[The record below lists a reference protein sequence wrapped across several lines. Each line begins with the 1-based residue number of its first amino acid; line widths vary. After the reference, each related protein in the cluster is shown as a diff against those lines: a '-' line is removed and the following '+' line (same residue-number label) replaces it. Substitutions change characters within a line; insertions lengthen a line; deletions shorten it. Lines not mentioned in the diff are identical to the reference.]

1 MANNTV
7 FFPGYSAGE
16 NAYKEIDKVCSPYGT
31 KAVVI
36 SDEISINATK
46 KYLDE
51 ATQDGIVKIDYILFP
66 GEASF
71 EAVDELEQNEIVKNA
86 DMIFCLGGGKA
97 IDTGKLLAH
106 TRHAVILEFSAGTHT
121 VPCRRISN
129 AQTIPTYRRKPMNTA
144 DRFMASCRQALG
156 RAVVFVE
163 PRLAFCRV

>member
-71 EAVDELEQNEIVKNA
+71 LSGRRQGNRYRQAAGTQNE
-86 DMIFCLGGGKA
+86 
-97 IDTGKLLAH
+97 
-106 TRHAVILEFSAGTHT
+106 
-121 VPCRRISN
+121 
-129 AQTIPTYRRKPMNTA
+129 
-144 DRFMASCRQALG
+144 
-156 RAVVFVE
+156 
-163 PRLAFCRV
+163 